1 MDLLKFAECICPSS
15 FRVVFTYGKVV
26 VLRQKTCFVFRHKPF
41 DRRHILVQKQCMS
54 GTEVPDMSG
63 LETQCMSWVVYKS
76 MTSLVLSHSAYAVM
90 RPLSLS
96 ETLELL
102 VCSGLC
108 VLLLSVRDALLFV

>member
-1 MDLLKFAECICPSS
+1 
-15 FRVVFTYGKVV
+15 
-26 VLRQKTCFVFRHKPF
+26 
-41 DRRHILVQKQCMS
+41 MS

-76 MTSLVLSHSAYAVM
+76 MTSLVLNHSAYVVM